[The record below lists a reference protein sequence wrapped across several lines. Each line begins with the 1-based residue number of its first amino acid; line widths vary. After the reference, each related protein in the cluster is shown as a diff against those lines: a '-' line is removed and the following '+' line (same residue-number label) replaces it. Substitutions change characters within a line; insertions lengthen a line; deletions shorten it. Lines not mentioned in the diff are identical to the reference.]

1 MLYIP
6 FLYYLHVWYIK
17 SLHMRFNIYNVQ
29 SMLMKMDADGMKNH
43 VNILQQMVNSNEVS
57 ACMIIT

>member
-1 MLYIP
+1 
-6 FLYYLHVWYIK
+6 
-17 SLHMRFNIYNVQ
+17 MRFNIYNVQ